1 MGYKP
6 IEFKEGDYIQLV
18 GKYIQ
23 TSRPKKKLDYKN
35 FRPFKVIRV
44 INTQAYQLKLPDNWN
59 IYNMFHVSLL
69 EKYILNIV
77 SGRQQPMPYFMD
89 IPKLE

>member
-23 TSRPKKKLDYKN
+23 ISRPKKKLDYKN
-35 FRPFKVIRV
+35 FGPFKVIRV
-44 INTQAYQLKLPDNWN
+44 INTQVYQLKLLDNQN
-59 IYNMFHVSLL
+59 IYNIFYISLL
-69 EKYILNIV
+69 EKYILDIV
-77 SGRQQPMPYFMD
+77 SGR
-89 IPKLE
+89 

>member
-6 IEFKEGDYIQLV
+6 IEFKEGDYIWLV

-23 TSRPKKKLDYKN
+23 ISRPKKKLDYKN

-44 INTQAYQLKLPDNWN
+44 INT
-59 IYNMFHVSLL
+59 
-69 EKYILNIV
+69 
-77 SGRQQPMPYFMD
+77 
-89 IPKLE
+89 

>member
-18 GKYIQ
+18 GKYIRI
-23 TSRPKKKLDYKN
+23 SRPKKKLDYKN

-44 INTQAYQLKLPDNWN
+44 INTQAYQLELLDNWN
-59 IYNMFHVSLL
+59 IYNIFYISLL
-69 EKYILNIV
+69 EKYILDIV
-77 SGRQQPMPYFMD
+77 NRR
-89 IPKLE
+89 

>member
-23 TSRPKKKLDYKN
+23 ISRPKKKLDYKN

-44 INTQAYQLKLPDNWN
+44 INTQVYQLKLLDNWN
-59 IYNMFHVSLL
+59 IYNMFYISLL
-69 EKYILNIV
+69 EKYILDIV
-77 SGRQQPMPYFMD
+77 SGR
-89 IPKLE
+89 

>member
-6 IEFKEGDYIQLV
+6 IEFKEGDYVQLV

-23 TSRPKKKLDYKN
+23 ISRPKKKLDYKN

-44 INTQAYQLKLPDNWN
+44 INTQVYQLKLPDNQN
-59 IYNMFHVSLL
+59 IYNIFYISLL
-69 EKYILNIV
+69 EKYILDIV
-77 SGRQQPMPYFMD
+77 SRR
-89 IPKLE
+89 

>member
-23 TSRPKKKLDYKN
+23 ISRPKKKLDYKN
-35 FRPFKVIRV
+35 FGPFKVIRV
-44 INTQAYQLKLPDNWN
+44 INTQVYQLKLLDNQN
-59 IYNMFHVSLL
+59 IHNIFYMSLL
-69 EKYILNIV
+69 EKYILDIV
-77 SGRQQPMPYFMD
+77 NRR
-89 IPKLE
+89 

>member
-18 GKYIQ
+18 GKYIWI
-23 TSRPKKKLDYKN
+23 SRPKKKLDYKN

-59 IYNMFHVSLL
+59 IHNIFYVSLL
-69 EKYILNIV
+69 EKYIPDIV
-77 SGRQQPMPYFMD
+77 SGR
-89 IPKLE
+89 